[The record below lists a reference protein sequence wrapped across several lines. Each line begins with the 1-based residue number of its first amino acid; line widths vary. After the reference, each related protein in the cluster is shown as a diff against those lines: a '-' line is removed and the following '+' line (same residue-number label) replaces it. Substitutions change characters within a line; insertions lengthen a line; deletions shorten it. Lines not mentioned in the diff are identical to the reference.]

1 MQCVPLEIPR
11 ARKVPLKSP
20 GLVEWAPIPW
30 KNPSLR
36 RGVRIDSVYVT
47 PETGSLVPTISRFPG
62 ISMFQSLQEG
72 LMSAFKSLQGKGK
85 LTEANMRDGIAMVE
99 RSLVEADVNIDV
111 VRSFIADV
119 TTAAEGRRVLLSLRP
134 HEEFIKIVFEELVK
148 LLGPVDN
155 ALPLKRGELTTI
167 MMCGLQGAGKTTT
180 CGKLA
185 LVIKEQK
192 LKPFLIAA
200 DLQRPAAIEQLHVL
214 GKQLGVGVYSQT
226 GASDPIAVCREGLA
240 AAKAAHAD
248 VVILDTAGRLAI
260 DAELMDQLKQ
270 IDRQINPTQV
280 LLVVD
285 GMTGQDAVNSAKAFN
300 EALSLDGVI
309 MTKLDGDARGG
320 ALLSVKAITSVP
332 IKFIGTGEHMDALE
346 PFRPEGMASR
356 ILSMGDIVEVA
367 REAHRMIDERE
378 RKTLEERMSK
388 GIFTLGDFRDMM
400 QKLRKPGLMTKMM
413 SLMPGMGELTKI
425 MGNAD
430 NEKEMSRLTGIVDSM
445 TLEERR
451 NPKIIDPSR
460 RDRIARGCGVQ
471 PTQVSDLIKQFDLI
485 GPMLQMATAGSV
497 GDKMKMLQQ
506 MQGMMANNP
515 FNPLGGMKLKGNSG
529 KRLSPKEKEKLQ
541 KERDRLLR
549 KKKRG
554 G

>member
-1 MQCVPLEIPR
+1 
-11 ARKVPLKSP
+11 
-20 GLVEWAPIPW
+20 
-30 KNPSLR
+30 
-36 RGVRIDSVYVT
+36 
-47 PETGSLVPTISRFPG
+47 
-62 ISMFQSLQEG
+62 
-72 LMSAFKSLQGKGK
+72 
-85 LTEANMRDGIAMVE
+85 
-99 RSLVEADVNIDV
+99 
-111 VRSFIADV
+111 
-119 TTAAEGRRVLLSLRP
+119 
-134 HEEFIKIVFEELVK
+134 
-148 LLGPVDN
+148 
-155 ALPLKRGELTTI
+155 
-167 MMCGLQGAGKTTT
+167 
-180 CGKLA
+180 
-185 LVIKEQK
+185 
-192 LKPFLIAA
+192 
-200 DLQRPAAIEQLHVL
+200 
-214 GKQLGVGVYSQT
+214 
-226 GASDPIAVCREGLA
+226 
-240 AAKAAHAD
+240 
-248 VVILDTAGRLAI
+248 LAI

-400 QKLRKPGLMTKMM
+400 QKLRKPGLMTKML
-413 SLMPGMGELTKI
+413 SLMPGMGELTKL
-425 MGNAD
+425 MGNSD

-445 TLEERR
+445 TQEERR

-506 MQGMMANNP
+506 MQGMMSNDP

-529 KRLSPKEKEKLQ
+529 KRLSPTETQKLQ
-541 KERDRLLR
+541 T
-549 KKKRG
+549 
-554 G
+554 